1 MINDSLDFGLPRSF
15 FVKNVTSKLMQ
26 VQDDL
31 KQQIDLVCVE
41 KGLDPAEVIQAIE
54 NAIAGAYRKEYGVK
68 GKLYEAEFDLA
79 TRSYKIYQVTN
90 VVDEVTNPDRE
101 ISVIDARLENP
112 SAKVGDVIKKEV
124 QAQDQV
130 RFGRIASQVAKQ
142 ILVQTIN
149 NFQHTKIL
157 KKFKD
162 QIGDVVKVEVDYPRK
177 GGYVVRLDKTM
188 GYLSREHLLP
198 IDKFRSGQLINAL
211 IVDITEDSRGNSQII
226 LSRTHPDFVKAI
238 IRREVPE
245 VASEI
250 VTIEKVVRE
259 PGVRSKV
266 LVSVTEED
274 SGIDP
279 VGTILGRKNVRLIN
293 IMREITS
300 TLQEKVDIVEYDPN
314 NLDLMV
320 MDALEPA
327 EIEKVEV
334 DELNKKII
342 AYCYPE
348 EASLAVGKKGLNVK
362 LASELLGYE
371 IEVRAIEDEDSVDG
385 RKPEI
390 IID

>member
-1 MINDSLDFGLPRSF
+1 
-15 FVKNVTSKLMQ
+15 MQ
-26 VQDDL
+26 TQDDL

-68 GKLYEAEFDLA
+68 GRLYEAEFDLA
-79 TRSYKIYQVTN
+79 TRGYKIYQVTQ

-149 NFQHTKIL
+149 NLQHTKIL

-198 IDKFRSGQLINAL
+198 VDKFRSGQLINAL
-211 IVDITEDSRGNSQII
+211 IVDIKEDSRGNSQII

-238 IRREVPE
+238 IKREVPE
-245 VASEI
+245 VASEMVI
-250 VTIEKVVRE
+250 IEKVVRE

-266 LVSVTEED
+266 LVSVTEEE
-274 SGIDP
+274 SGLDP

-300 TLQEKVDIVEYDPN
+300 TLQEKVDIVEYNPN

-327 EIEKVEV
+327 EIERVEV
-334 DELNKKII
+334 DELNKKIV

-371 IEVRAIEDEDSVDG
+371 IEVRAIEDEDSTNG